1 MRRWIEQKIVI
12 DVKECNKGDRVLR
25 QFSPLPQSSVMI
37 LIKKAKSGGFEKY
50 PQSKFWAQSQ
60 YWASS
65 KWRGS
70 FKFIFSNTL
79 TKKIAKEKHKKYFT

>member
-1 MRRWIEQKIVI
+1 MIEY
-12 DVKECNKGDRVLR
+12 NKGDRVLI
-25 QFSPLPQSSVMI
+25 QLSPLPQSSVII

-65 KWRGS
+65 KCRGS
-70 FKFIFSNTL
+70 FKLIFSNTL
-79 TKKIAKEKHKKYFT
+79 TKKVAKEKNKK

>member
-1 MRRWIEQKIVI
+1 MN
-12 DVKECNKGDRVLR
+12 DVKEYNKGDRVLI
-25 QFSPLPQSSVMI
+25 QFSPLPQSSVII
-37 LIKKAKSGGFEKY
+37 LIKKAKSGGLEKY
-50 PQSKFWAQSQ
+50 PQSKFCAQSQ

-79 TKKIAKEKHKKYFT
+79 TKKIAKEKNKKNFR